1 MESSARRRINLIHR
15 HLLSPPRE
23 LNNALNPALTN
34 NGNQLQIG
42 VAEPVIVGGMVLDIH
57 AIPSIS
63 AVPRSTTPGKINY
76 ILGGVAR
83 NVAECMSKLGT
94 SPFLISVVGHDMAG
108 NLLFENWRLAGLST
122 EGIRKHQ
129 DISTAVVCA
138 VVDVHGELTAAVAS
152 VEAIE
157 EFLTPDWIEQFK
169 CNIRAAPVLMIDA
182 NLNPLALKVSCQ
194 IAAEYNTPV
203 WFEPVSVA
211 KSRRI
216 ASVVKYI
223 SFTSPNE
230 DELIAMANALS
241 GQDLFTP
248 VKQDNSV
255 TIESFFEQL
264 KSAVWVLLE
273 KGIKIVILTVGSRG
287 VFVCSKGRQSFMKIS
302 SKEEINK
309 YRSRSQLFRT
319 LATSCPPNM
328 FSVPPETEKSSF
340 LFVMHFPALPA
351 SVVRLTGCG
360 DCLVGGM
367 LASICAGLNIYQSTA
382 IGIAAAKA
390 AVETEN
396 NVPQEFHSAK
406 IADDARL
413 VYTAGRIVFHDPMP

>member
-1 MESSARRRINLIHR
+1 M
-15 HLLSPPRE
+15 
-23 LNNALNPALTN
+23 
-34 NGNQLQIG
+34 Q
-42 VAEPVIVGGMVLDIH
+42 
-57 AIPSIS
+57 
-63 AVPRSTTPGKINY
+63 
-76 ILGGVAR
+76 
-83 NVAECMSKLGT
+83 
-94 SPFLISVVGHDMAG
+94 
-108 NLLFENWRLAGLST
+108 
-122 EGIRKHQ
+122 
-129 DISTAVVCA
+129 
-138 VVDVHGELTAAVAS
+138 
-152 VEAIE
+152 
-157 EFLTPDWIEQFK
+157 
-169 CNIRAAPVLMIDA
+169 
-182 NLNPLALKVSCQ
+182 
-194 IAAEYNTPV
+194 
-203 WFEPVSVA
+203 
-211 KSRRI
+211 
-216 ASVVKYI
+216 I

-287 VFVCSKGRQSFMKIS
+287 VFVCSKGRPSFMKIS

-367 LASICAGLNIYQSTA
+367 LASICAGLTTYQSTA

-406 IADDARL
+406 IAGTTVTPSFIDDFTIFIWFHLISGSSENNRAIEKCSSNSKFIDKTL
-413 VYTAGRIVFHDPMP
+413 VCVNILRV